1 MQFVMCCTGNA
12 GISGL
17 SLLVE
22 QDFSTEGITYS
33 NINGGFLPSQ
43 KTQFSFLEGGCFG
56 FFFPHKHYQ
65 MLNTVKH
72 SFIDLKLDI

>member
-1 MQFVMCCTGNA
+1 MCCTVNA

-33 NINGGFLPSQ
+33 NVSGEFLPSR
-43 KTQFSFLEGGCFG
+43 KTQNSLVWRMVVLA
-56 FFFPHKHYQ
+56 FFPHKHYQ

-72 SFIDLKLDI
+72 LFADLKLDL